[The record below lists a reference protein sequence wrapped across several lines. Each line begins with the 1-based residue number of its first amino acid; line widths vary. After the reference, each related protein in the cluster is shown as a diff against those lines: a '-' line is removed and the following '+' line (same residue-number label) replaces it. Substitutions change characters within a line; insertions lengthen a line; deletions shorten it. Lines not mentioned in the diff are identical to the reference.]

1 MSEMVYYPAI
11 WDYNAQP
18 KTEEID
24 CCNLCGAHSFP
35 DTEDQD
41 RYGYH
46 LSSTECDTC
55 GLVFLNPRM
64 TAAAYREFY
73 ESGAYRRLV
82 SAYHGR
88 EINAETLVPE
98 QREYGK
104 RLSALLGP
112 WWKSDYRTLLD
123 VGGSTGEVA
132 RQVCVG
138 HGCMVTVLDPA
149 VDELGTSWA
158 DGVIRGTIEEA
169 SIPAGR
175 TWDVVTLC
183 QTVDHLL
190 DPMAALRKIHDVLT
204 PGGLFWVDALDYDR
218 TRTIKIDH
226 PFNFTER
233 TMRAYLDKVGF
244 AVLQTVRDGDHVGF
258 VCRKAA

>member
-1 MSEMVYYPAI
+1 MERIIPHFYSIWNYSEMPTWGIA
-11 WDYNAQP
+11 
-18 KTEEID
+18 E
-24 CCNLCGAHSFP
+24 CNLCGKVTLP
-35 DTEDQD
+35 GPEERD
-41 RYGYH
+41 RYGFFVRV
-46 LSSTECDTC
+46 TRCDC
-55 GLVFLNPRM
+55 DLVFLSERM
-64 TAAAYREFY
+64 MPEAYREFY

-88 EINAETLVPE
+88 EINAETIQPE
-98 QREYGK
+98 QMAYGD
-104 RLSALLGP
+104 RLAETLRP
-112 WWKSDYRTLLD
+112 WWGAGRREVLD
-123 VGGSTGEVA
+123 VGGSTGM
-132 RQVCVG
+132 VG
-138 HGCMVTVLDPA
+138 RRIILAFADAWLTVLDPA
-149 VDELGTSWA
+149 VPELAPNGIAS
-158 DGVIRGTIEEA
+158 TIEDFD
-169 SIPAGR
+169 PAGR

-190 DPMAALRKIHDVLT
+190 DPMAALRKIHDLLT

-226 PFNFTER
+226 PYNFTER